1 MVHTN
6 KGQNMAKINKLKYD
20 AREFDVLK
28 NNGYFI
34 VMHKATGT
42 IDRFKVRAGN
52 HNEEMRLTFKGF
64 INLEKVRREN
74 NIGQAVDGQNNIKAQ
89 ERQNQIKPKFKRSLV
104 LNHDGNLVRNG
115 G

>member
-1 MVHTN
+1 
-6 KGQNMAKINKLKYD
+6 MATINKLHYD

-34 VMHKATGT
+34 VMHKSSGM

-52 HNEEMRLTFKGF
+52 HNEKMVLTFQGG
-64 INLEKVRREN
+64 IHLQYVRREN
-74 NIGQAVDGQNNIKAQ
+74 FLGQSIDGMGNIKAQ
-89 ERQNQIKPKFKRSLV
+89 ERNNKVKPKIKRTLV
-104 LNHDGNLVRNG
+104 LNQDGNLVRNG

>member
-1 MVHTN
+1 
-6 KGQNMAKINKLKYD
+6 MATINKLKYD

-52 HNEEMRLTFKGF
+52 HNEEMKLTFKGF

-74 NIGQAVDGQNNIKAQ
+74 NIGQAINGKGTIVKA
-89 ERQNQIKPKFKRSLV
+89 ERQNQVTAKFKRSLV
-104 LNHDGNLVRNG
+104 LNHDGNLIRNG